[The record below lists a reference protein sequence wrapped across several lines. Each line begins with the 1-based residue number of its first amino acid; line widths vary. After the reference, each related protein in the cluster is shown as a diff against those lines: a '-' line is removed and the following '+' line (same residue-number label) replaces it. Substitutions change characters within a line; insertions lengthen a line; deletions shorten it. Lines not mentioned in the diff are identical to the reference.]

1 MTSQSAELSID
12 LSSEDIKPS
21 SPIMNRNRPS
31 MIIEIDSD
39 SQADQS
45 SSSSD
50 AKLASA
56 SESSSCCSKNE
67 FEEKNEEEEEEDHEK
82 DALKFL
88 EKFYDSNF
96 KAHKIMKTRD
106 YTTQKV
112 WNVFFDK
119 IYDIAYV
126 SLATIK
132 RTNKREVV
140 NETDFITEDGI
151 QEGLKNEFEAIQ
163 IFSMYEVEFKLQL
176 QIYDVKEMTDGK
188 DSVSIDS

>member
-1 MTSQSAELSID
+1 
-12 LSSEDIKPS
+12 
-21 SPIMNRNRPS
+21 

-39 SQADQS
+39 SLEYQNSCQPNFE
-45 SSSSD
+45 
-50 AKLASA
+50 LGSA
-56 SESSSCCSKNE
+56 SESSCFSK
-67 FEEKNEEEEEEDHEK
+67 FESEEQAEEDEDDEK
-82 DALKFL
+82 EALKFL
-88 EKFYDSNF
+88 EKFYDKNF
-96 KAHKIMKTRD
+96 SAHKIMETRD

-132 RTNKREVV
+132 RTNKREVL
-140 NETDFITEDGI
+140 NETDFVTEDGI

-176 QIYDVKEMTDGK
+176 QIYDVKEMTEGK
-188 DSVSIDS
+188 VSVSNDSQEIKPKQSMDLMKIVEVQS